1 MKSRGHKQTK
11 VLFDDILKE
20 IHALKE
26 DILVE
31 FFWDPLGF
39 SQNWI
44 EIIQKNLAYP
54 LNFLLT
60 FKLLPPPRFWAMGS
74 CPDNNGKFL

>member
-1 MKSRGHKQTK
+1 MKFRGHKQIK

-39 SQNWI
+39 SQN
-44 EIIQKNLAYP
+44 
-54 LNFLLT
+54 
-60 FKLLPPPRFWAMGS
+60 
-74 CPDNNGKFL
+74 

>member
-1 MKSRGHKQTK
+1 MKFRGHKQTK
-11 VLFDDILKE
+11 VLFEYILKE

-44 EIIQKNLAYP
+44 EIIQKNLTCP

-60 FKLLPPPRFWAMGS
+60 FKLPPSA
-74 CPDNNGKFL
+74 